1 MLKTL
6 ATTAIAAVIAA
17 PLAFAGTKTIDTRS
31 FDRIETRG
39 AMNVIYTPGT
49 TTSVVVETD
58 GNDFSDA
65 DISVDGDT
73 LVITRASLEKRGL
86 FGNRGNIKISDGGKT
101 IKVNGKKVP
110 YYTVRVTSPDLAGV
124 RVAQS
129 STADVRDVDAASFEA
144 RTSSASKLT
153 LSGRATRAEI
163 DVSSSGEID
172 AGNFQ
177 AGSLNVSASSS
188 GEVEALAGGT
198 GPVKVSASSS
208 GEVSIRSGQP
218 ATVDINASS
227 GGEVDAA
234 GACAS
239 VAHMGCDP
247 HHLVGSL
254 PLADCG
260 DHVAAV
266 WGAPVPD
273 TRGLD
278 VMEMLDA
285 AAAGEVAGLWVVGW
299 DILLTQPQTSEVE
312 RALGALDILVVQDL
326 FLTQTARHFATV
338 FLPAASAFE
347 KEGTFMNSERR
358 VQRVRAATSPPGS
371 AKTDAEIIALAAAA
385 AGRREW
391 FNYQGAEDIWDEI
404 RSIWPA
410 GAGMTYARL
419 DNPGGLQWPC
429 PDGDHPGTAVLHRDT
444 FAGLGR
450 RTALR
455 RVPYRPSTQTP
466 ADTHPFLLITG
477 RELNSFNAG
486 TMTGRSATRSLADD
500 VVLDISPGDAERIGV
515 EDGSPVHICSRYGA
529 LVMPCRIS
537 TRMLP
542 GTVFTTFSSAVVPVN
557 CLTGPG
563 RDPGTHTPEYKMTAV
578 NIEPAMS

>member
-110 YYTVRVTSPDLAGV
+110 YYTVRVTSPELTGV

-177 AGSLNVSASSS
+177 AGSLDVSASSS
-188 GEVEALAGGT
+188 GEVEALASGT
-198 GPVKVSASSS
+198 GPVKISASSS

-218 ATVDINASS
+218 ATFDINASS

-239 VAHMGCDP
+239 VNISASSG
-247 HHLVGSL
+247 
-254 PLADCG
+254 AD
-260 DHVAAV
+260 V
-266 WGAPVPD
+266 
-273 TRGLD
+273 
-278 VMEMLDA
+278 DA
-285 AAAGEVAGLWVVGW
+285 SQLQCEVATANASSGADVDAFASVSASGNASSGA
-299 DILLTQPQTSEVE
+299 DIT
-312 RALGALDILVVQDL
+312 
-326 FLTQTARHFATV
+326 
-338 FLPAASAFE
+338 FE
-347 KEGTFMNSERR
+347 G
-358 VQRVRAATSPPGS
+358 
-371 AKTDAEIIALAAAA
+371 
-385 AGRREW
+385 
-391 FNYQGAEDIWDEI
+391 
-404 RSIWPA
+404 
-410 GAGMTYARL
+410 
-419 DNPGGLQWPC
+419 
-429 PDGDHPGTAVLHRDT
+429 
-444 FAGLGR
+444 
-450 RTALR
+450 
-455 RVPYRPSTQTP
+455 RPSDQR
-466 ADTHPFLLITG
+466 ADKSSGGDVT
-477 RELNSFNAG
+477 FN
-486 TMTGRSATRSLADD
+486 
-500 VVLDISPGDAERIGV
+500 
-515 EDGSPVHICSRYGA
+515 
-529 LVMPCRIS
+529 
-537 TRMLP
+537 
-542 GTVFTTFSSAVVPVN
+542 
-557 CLTGPG
+557 
-563 RDPGTHTPEYKMTAV
+563 
-578 NIEPAMS
+578 